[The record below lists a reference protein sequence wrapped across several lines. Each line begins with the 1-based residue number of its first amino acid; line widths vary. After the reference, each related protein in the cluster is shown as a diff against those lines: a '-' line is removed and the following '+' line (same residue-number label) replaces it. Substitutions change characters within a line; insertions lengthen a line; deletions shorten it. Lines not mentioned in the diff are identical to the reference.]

1 MYPSRPDSAPYST
14 WDYNKHKDS
23 RYTSGLGRQISIAA
37 PVDAMRRTG
46 LPSQAYHRFTTIQNR
61 LTVAP
66 RAYAMQSAL
75 MSAAESRAQILGRS

>member
-1 MYPSRPDSAPYST
+1 
-14 WDYNKHKDS
+14 
-23 RYTSGLGRQISIAA
+23 
-37 PVDAMRRTG
+37 MRRTG